1 MNFKAGRF
9 LPPSNNV
16 AAQPSLFQRGDPFAR
31 NQPFSVRQAL
41 SGGVPGA
48 APSTV
53 ANGATPETAGGGEIP
68 GAFPLGAQVERILE
82 SAAGLLPGPTGQRTP
97 TSLDALKL
105 LQSQMEAEQGP
116 PPDPRSPV
124 NPAADILA
132 QDAKAFLAGQANNPF
147 ITEEGKASLAAGS
160 VPAFNQVNPAFYRYS
175 SPTVV
180 QALTG
185 LYNQTGLFGPG
196 DIPFF
201 VNLFRP
207 RGL

>member
-1 MNFKAGRF
+1 MNFQAGRY

-16 AAQPSLFQRGDPFAR
+16 AAQPSLFQRADPYAR
-31 NQPFSVRQAL
+31 NQPFSPAQAL
-41 SGGVPGA
+41 GGGIPGV

-53 ANGATPETAGGGEIP
+53 ANGAPGGPQALNEP
-68 GAFPLGAQVERILE
+68 GAIPFESQIERMLQA
-82 SAAGLLPGPTGQRTP
+82 SAGLIPGPTGQPAP
-97 TSLDALKL
+97 TSLDVLRM
-105 LQSQMEAEQGP
+105 LQEQKFGVQEGP

-124 NPAADILA
+124 NPAADILT
-132 QDAKAFLAGQANNPF
+132 QDARAFLAGQGNNPF
-147 ITEEGKASLAAGS
+147 ITDEGKAALKAGS

>member
-1 MNFKAGRF
+1 MNFQAGRY
-9 LPPSNNV
+9 LPPSNNT
-16 AAQPSLFQRGDPFAR
+16 AAQPSLFQRSDPYAR
-31 NQPFSVRQAL
+31 NQPFSPQQAL
-41 SGGVPGA
+41 GGGIPGV

-53 ANGATPETAGGGEIP
+53 AQGASPQTQLPGTIP
-68 GAFPLGAQVERILE
+68 IESQVERMLGA
-82 SAAGLLPGPTGQRTP
+82 AAGLMPGPTGKPTP

-105 LQSQMEAEQGP
+105 LQEHLPPPGP
-116 PPDPRSPV
+116 PPDPGSPV
-124 NPAADILA
+124 VPNGDILA
-132 QDAKAFLAGQANNPF
+132 ADARAFLAGQANNPF
-147 ITEEGKASLAAGS
+147 ITPEGKAALKEGS

-207 RGL
+207 RGI